1 MIEAT
6 LAATAVGLLAAF
18 FQEAAKSAAGEAG
31 KRAVG
36 ELVGWFKAKLT
47 KPREQEA
54 IEELAKAPHE
64 AAHGKILE
72 ALLELRLKDQPDLAT
87 ELASLVQKA
96 EAAGAT
102 IQSAIV
108 EGDDAQIAQVKG
120 HHNVVKLTRR
130 D

>member
-1 MIEAT
+1 MDEPT
-6 LAATAVGLLAAF
+6 LAASAVGLLAAL
-18 FQEAAKSAAGEAG
+18 FQKAAESAAGEAG

-36 ELVGWFKAKLT
+36 ELVGWFKAKLN

-72 ALLELRLKDQPDLAT
+72 ALLDLRLKDKPDLAT
-87 ELASLVQKA
+87 ELAELVRKV
-96 EAAGAT
+96 EAAGVT
-102 IQSAIV
+102 IQSAV
-108 EGDDAQIAQVKG
+108 VDGDDAQVVQVKG
-120 HHNVVKLTRR
+120 DHNVVKLSRG